1 MNYKGILF
9 FILFFFTSNIL
20 ISQKNIHDIWDSELK
35 KYVDKEGNVNYRL
48 WKKNSKLLETYLI
61 NLENNPPINQWT
73 KNDSLAYFINAYN
86 AVTVK
91 LILDNYPLRS
101 IKDLI
106 IPWWLKRFK
115 LNSEKIT
122 LNFIEHKILRKMDDP
137 RIHFAINCASRSCPK
152 LQNVAYYSHK
162 LENQLNDAAIEFIN
176 DQTKNKINANRLMLS
191 KIFSWFKDDFGNR
204 IQLLKFVNK
213 YSKIKILENARIEYL
228 NYDWNLNEKLLK

>member
-35 KYVDKEGNVNYRL
+35 KYVDEEGNVNYRL

-152 LQNVAYYSHK
+152 LQNIAYYSHK
-162 LENQLNDAAIEFIN
+162 LENQLNAAASEFIN
-176 DQTKNKINANRLMLS
+176 DQTKNKINANHLMLS

>member
-1 MNYKGILF
+1 MNCKGILF
-9 FILFFFTSNIL
+9 FVLFFFTSNLL

-162 LENQLNDAAIEFIN
+162 LENQLNDAASGFIN
-176 DQTKNKINANRLMLS
+176 DQTKNKINVNHLMLS

-213 YSKIKILENARIEYL
+213 YSKIKILESARIEYL